1 MDNHS
6 TNRPPRAR
14 RAPPPTP
21 CATAGRPTCDLPV
34 PNPATCRLFA
44 LTPLALAVGFCM
56 AGVATAQDAPAA
68 VAPLKLSPTLQAP
81 AGRDA
86 QAGPTVIRARELRGR
101 AGVEA
106 VAEGAA
112 ELRQGGLVVRADTLT
127 YTQADDL
134 AVARGQVQ
142 VSRDGSVYSGP
153 ELRLKVKQFEGFF
166 LAPEFD
172 LTRIGAGGRA
182 DRIDFIDSART
193 RATNAVYTSCPRDG
207 AQDPAWLLSA
217 RSVSLDTD
225 TNTGVAEGAVLRFM
239 GVPILAGPTLS
250 FPINDARKSG
260 WLPPSIGIDNRS
272 GVELAVPYYWNI
284 APDRDA
290 TIIPKVAT
298 RRGLG
303 VDGEFRYLEPRF
315 EGLVGLDLLPYDRT
329 VDRSRYALRF
339 RHLGS
344 FGATGDHWQEGF
356 YALRGVRVSDDD
368 WWKDFPGS
376 TSAFT
381 PRLLPMR
388 AEAERGFTFGA
399 AQGVTY
405 ARLQR
410 WQVLQ
415 SVDEITPPYERS
427 PQVGAR
433 VRAQAVGGFEFALES
448 EFNHFTLPGTEGTS
462 ERPTA
467 LRLHALGSV
476 ARPFREPGWWIEPR
490 LSFNAAAYNLDQA
503 LADGRRS
510 VSRVIPTG
518 SVDAGLTLE
527 RDTTAFGRQLRQTLE
542 PRLLYVYTPFRE
554 QVRNLAFDSAGK
566 DFNFS
571 SIFSENN
578 FSGVD
583 LVSDANQLTA
593 GLTTRLVDPA
603 SGTEA
608 LRLGIVQRMLFSA
621 QQFTPDG
628 EILTRRFSDV
638 LLLGST
644 SVIPKWT
651 LDAQL
656 RYNADTQRSERSIL
670 SARYTPG
677 DFRTFGV
684 GYRFT
689 RDENEQVE
697 FGWQWP
703 IGRTGK
709 ASPGAAASSCSAR
722 WYSVGRASYSVTDRR
737 VTDAVLG
744 LEVDSGCWIGRIV
757 AERLSTGQS
766 EATTRLMLQL
776 ELVGLSR
783 LGSNPLQVL
792 KDNIPGYQ
800 MLREERTE
808 PSRQTVYD

>member
-1 MDNHS
+1 M
-6 TNRPPRAR
+6 
-14 RAPPPTP
+14 
-21 CATAGRPTCDLPV
+21 
-34 PNPATCRLFA
+34 PNPATCRLFV
-44 LTPLALAVGFCM
+44 LTPLALAGVGFCM
-56 AGVATAQDAPAA
+56 AGTAAAQDAPEPAPAA
-68 VAPLKLSPTLQAP
+68 LAPLKLAPTLQTP
-81 AGRDA
+81 TPGRDT
-86 QAGPTVIRARELRGR
+86 QAGPTVIRAREMRGR
-101 AGVEA
+101 AGVDA

-134 AVARGQVQ
+134 AVARGAVR

-153 ELRLKVKQFEGFF
+153 ELQLKLKQFEGFF

-172 LTRIGAGGRA
+172 LTRVGAGGRA
-182 DRIDFIDSART
+182 DRIDFIDSARF
-193 RATNAVYTSCPRDG
+193 RATNVVYTSCPRDG
-207 AQDPAWLLSA
+207 TQDPAWLLSA
-217 RSVSLDTD
+217 RSVSLDMD

-315 EGLVGLDLLPYDRT
+315 QGLVGLDLLPYDKT

-339 RHLGS
+339 RHAGT
-344 FGATGDHWQEGF
+344 FGATEGRWQEGF

-376 TSAFT
+376 TLAFT
-381 PRLLPMR
+381 PRLLPTR
-388 AEAERGFTFGA
+388 AEVERGFTVGD
-399 AQGVTY
+399 AQGLAY
-405 ARLQR
+405 ARVQR
-410 WQVLQ
+410 WQVQQ
-415 SVDEITPPYERS
+415 SVDAITPPYERS
-427 PQVGAR
+427 PQVGTRLGTQVA
-433 VRAQAVGGFEFALES
+433 GGFELALES
-448 EFNHFTLPGTEGTS
+448 EFNHFTLPGIEGTS
-462 ERPTA
+462 DRPTA

-476 ARPFREPGWWIEPR
+476 ARPFREPGWWVEPR

-503 LADGRRS
+503 LPDGRRS

-527 RDTTAFGRQLRQTLE
+527 RNTTAFGRQLRQTLE

-554 QVRNLAFDSAGK
+554 QVRSLAFDSAGK

-603 SGTEA
+603 TGTEA
-608 LRLGIVQRMLFSA
+608 LRLGIVQRMLFSD

-628 EILTRRFSDV
+628 EVLTRRFSDV

-677 DFRTFGV
+677 DFRTVGV

-722 WYSVGRASYSVTDRR
+722 WYSVGRASYSMTDRR

-744 LEVDSGCWIGRIV
+744 VEVDSGCWIGRFV

-783 LGSNPLQVL
+783 LGSNPLQLL

-808 PSRQTVYD
+808 PSRQTIYD